1 VCALALACC
10 SYCAA
15 ALYDSNSLARQLRTL
30 CYTIINTTYYNMQD
44 DVDDDDDVPEELEEV
59 VEQLLCGL
67 RDRYVCS
74 ISFMTLD
81 SYCYATQSKAME
93 AQLVLLSVLVYS

>member
-1 VCALALACC
+1 VIL
-10 SYCAA
+10 
-15 ALYDSNSLARQLRTL
+15 
-30 CYTIINTTYYNMQD
+30 QD

-74 ISFMTLD
+74 TVGTYTRYLLLCLAERGRTRHASLRMV
-81 SYCYATQSKAME
+81 YA
-93 AQLVLLSVLVYS
+93 